1 MMHCPVAKI
10 RFRSFA
16 VRPAS
21 FTHSPV
27 DNMEHRCGS
36 RYLVDV
42 PVVVR
47 SQSRA
52 TSVIGWLSDVSIS
65 GGLVHTV
72 ATPALLSSVKLEFLD
87 GDEMGTPIHGHVAR
101 RTPQSVGIEWFE
113 FAPELVRR
121 LTDPTTRLAVARAL
135 NLVLP

>member
-1 MMHCPVAKI
+1 MRAASVAKI
-10 RFRSFA
+10 LSRRTFNC
-16 VRPAS
+16 
-21 FTHSPV
+21 SPV

-47 SQSRA
+47 SHGSSV
-52 TSVIGWLSDVSIS
+52 SVIGWLADVSIS
-65 GGLVHTV
+65 GGLVHTITV
-72 ATPALLSSVKLEFLD
+72 PPLLSSVKLEFLD

-101 RTPQSVGIEWFE
+101 RTAQSVGIEWFE

-121 LTDPTTRLAVARAL
+121 LTDPTTPLAVARAL